1 MATLDTSIT
10 VLLLSM
16 ACFYGP
22 SSFLLPELSHP
33 LKIEKVTD
41 QFNFKWNPG
50 FNTKGVSYMIDFLSD
65 MILSNLLFSL
75 HEKHPVLYAVV
86 MGCILALFAGI
97 AVFFYTVGSPVK
109 GTFMVVFTLLMTVLF
124 VYGLRKNTKSSRPTW
139 NSWFDKHR

>member
-1 MATLDTSIT
+1 
-10 VLLLSM
+10 
-16 ACFYGP
+16 
-22 SSFLLPELSHP
+22 
-33 LKIEKVTD
+33 
-41 QFNFKWNPG
+41 
-50 FNTKGVSYMIDFLSD
+50 MIDFLSN

-86 MGCILALFAGI
+86 MGCILAMFAGI
-97 AVFFYTVGSPVK
+97 AVFFYAVGSPVK